1 MDTES
6 GVAVRRRR
14 SGEEVERLVNGYR
27 SSQLPRQE
35 YCRLHGIG
43 LSTLDRYLQQ
53 WHRRQSQGG
62 KEVAAEGRLVAVELA
77 GVASVPARRGGS
89 VPART
94 VDRKSSEAMARPSGL
109 TVCLTGQRRIEVQ
122 RGFDASVLKQLVEL
136 LERA

>member
-14 SGEEVERLVNGYR
+14 NREEVEQLVIGYR
-27 SSQLPRQE
+27 SSQLPRKE

-43 LSTLDRYLQQ
+43 LSTLDRYLHQ
-53 WHRRQSQGG
+53 WHRQVSHGG

-77 GVASVPARRGGS
+77 GAASVPA
-89 VPART
+89 VPVPVRH
-94 VDRKSSEAMARPSGL
+94 VDTKSSEAMARPSGL
-109 TVCLTGQRRIEVQ
+109 TVCLSGQRRIEVQ
-122 RGFDASVLKQLVEL
+122 RGFDANVLKQLVEL

>member
-14 SGEEVERLVNGYR
+14 SGEEVEQLVIGYR
-27 SSQLPRQE
+27 SSQVPRKE

-53 WHRRQSQGG
+53 WHRQRNQGG

-77 GVASVPARRGGS
+77 GAASVAA
-89 VPART
+89 VPVPVRQ
-94 VDRKSSEAMARPSGL
+94 VDTKSSEAMARPSGL
-109 TVCLTGQRRIEVQ
+109 TVCLSGQRRIEVQ

-136 LERA
+136 LERV

>member
-1 MDTES
+1 MNTES

-14 SGEEVERLVNGYR
+14 SGEEVERLVIGYR
-27 SSQLPRQE
+27 SSQVPRKE
-35 YCRLHGIG
+35 YCRMHGIG
-43 LSTLDRYLQQ
+43 LSTLDRYLHQ

-62 KEVAAEGRLVAVELA
+62 KEVPAEGRLVAVELA
-77 GVASVPARRGGS
+77 GVASVPARRGGP
-89 VPART
+89 VPARP

-109 TVCLTGQRRIEVQ
+109 TVCLSGQRRIEVQ

>member
-1 MDTES
+1 MNTES

-27 SSQLPRQE
+27 SSKLPRKE

-53 WHRRQSQGG
+53 WHRQRSHGG

-77 GVASVPARRGGS
+77 GAASVPA
-89 VPART
+89 VPVPVRQ
-94 VDRKSSEAMARPSGL
+94 VDTKPSEALARPSGL

>member
-1 MDTES
+1 MNTES

-27 SSQLPRQE
+27 SSKLPRKE
-35 YCRLHGIG
+35 DCRLHGIG

-53 WHRRQSQGG
+53 WHRRQSHGG
-62 KEVAAEGRLVAVELA
+62 KEVPAEGRLVAVELA
-77 GVASVPARRGGS
+77 GVASIPARRGGS
-89 VPART
+89 VPARP
-94 VDRKSSEAMARPSGL
+94 VDRKSSEAMAGPSGL
-109 TVCLTGQRRIEVQ
+109 TVCLTGQRRIEIQ

>member
-6 GVAVRRRR
+6 GVAVRCRRNR
-14 SGEEVERLVNGYR
+14 EEVEQLVIGYR
-27 SSQLPRQE
+27 SSQVPRKE

-53 WHRRQSQGG
+53 WHRQRSQGG

-77 GVASVPARRGGS
+77 GAASVSA
-89 VPART
+89 VPVPVRH
-94 VDRKSSEAMARPSGL
+94 VDTKSSEAMARPSGL
-109 TVCLTGQRRIEVQ
+109 TVCLSGQRRIEVQ

>member
-27 SSQLPRQE
+27 SSKLPRQE

-77 GVASVPARRGGS
+77 GVASVPARCGGS

-109 TVCLTGQRRIEVQ
+109 TVCLSGQRRIEVQ